1 MPLEMNGKLVNSPSR
16 GYNNQSWS
24 SPSHPGASNGHASPS
39 NNVILTERRK
49 LPIFPAKNKF
59 LEEAVKNKTV
69 ILLGET
75 GSGKTTQ
82 VPQFLH
88 EARLDRMGAVA
99 VTQPRRVAA
108 VSLAKRVA
116 KEMGTEVG
124 GLVGYRVRFEDCTDP
139 RTRIIYQTDGMLLRE
154 AMLDPLLSRY
164 SWILLDEAHERT
176 VNTDILFGV
185 VKSAQ
190 ASRDKEPTANNSNE
204 ASRLP
209 PLRVVVMSATVDAD
223 KFSAYWKC
231 PVLYVEGRQFPVN
244 IRHMSQPSD
253 DYQRALLSTVFQIH
267 STAPARE
274 DILAFLTGQEE
285 IESVARQ
292 ARLLTREFPDAP
304 KLYVM
309 PLYAAQPAEHQ
320 LNVFKDMGPGTRKL
334 VLSTNIAETSVTV
347 PGLKFVVDSCRVK
360 AKVHQATAG
369 LDLLKVVKVSKA
381 QAWQRTGRA
390 GRQSEGTCY
399 RLLTATQFESLP
411 ANTVPEIQ
419 RSNLS
424 TVVLTMLSIGIK
436 DINSFDFM
444 DAPSS
449 DALNMALRQLSL
461 LGATEPNQAG
471 AGVKLTALGKK
482 MSGFPLEPRL
492 TACLLAAQAR
502 GCGEEL
508 LSIVSL
514 LCADTIFQLP
524 AAKEKRE
531 EAQNCH
537 RKYCANEGDLVSLL
551 NVWRAYKSGPKTAA
565 WCRGQY
571 LINRNLIFADE
582 IRRQLVGVCHSAGVQ
597 LQSSRD
603 MDNVRQALAAGLFL
617 NVAQL
622 TVDGHYVALDS
633 GHHVHIHPSSVLF
646 NKKPEMVVYTEM
658 VSTTKTYIR
667 GLTLVQEQWLQESN
681 SEYFRTHRITR

>member
-1 MPLEMNGKLVNSPSR
+1 MNGKLVNSPSR
-16 GYNNQSWS
+16 GYNNQPWS
-24 SPSHPGASNGHASPS
+24 SPTHTASNGHS
-39 NNVILTERRK
+39 NSNHVNNAILTERRK

-116 KEMGTEVG
+116 KEMGTDVG

-190 ASRDKEPTANNSNE
+190 TQRDRDPSANNSNE

-223 KFSAYWKC
+223 KFSTYWRC

-244 IRHMSQPSD
+244 IRHMSHPSD

-292 ARLLTREFPDAP
+292 ARLLSREFPDAP
-304 KLYVM
+304 RLYVM

-334 VLSTNIAETSVTV
+334 VLSTNIAETSITV

-399 RLLTATQFESLP
+399 RLLTSDQFESLP

-424 TVVLTMLSIGIK
+424 TVVLTMLSIGVK

-492 TACLLAAQAR
+492 TACLLAAQAK

-531 EAQNCH
+531 EAQMCH
-537 RKYCANEGDLVSLL
+537 RKYFANEGDLVSLL

-565 WCRGQY
+565 WCRSQF

-603 MDNVRQALAAGLFL
+603 MDNVREALAAGLFL

-667 GLTLVQEQWLQESN
+667 GLTLVQETWLQESN
-681 SEYFRTHRITR
+681 PEYFRTHRITR

>member
-116 KEMGTEVG
+116 KEMGTDVG

-190 ASRDKEPTANNSNE
+190 ASRDKEPNANNSNE

-267 STAPARE
+267 ATAPARE

-399 RLLTATQFESLP
+399 RLLTATQFDSLP

-461 LGATEPNQAG
+461 LGATEPNLAG

-681 SEYFRTHRITR
+681 PEYFRTHRITR

>member
-116 KEMGTEVG
+116 KEMGTDVG

-681 SEYFRTHRITR
+681 PEYFRTHRITR